1 MRMPEAMKHQIDP
14 DIPADEAPAVAS
26 PHARKGFFSTAYSSA
41 ALLPDPAS
49 ASPGASD
56 HADDHIADRAKAGSE
71 VDSEPKDP
79 DLPWLRINWEIKALV
94 PIACVLL
101 GGMLLFLL
109 ATLSWHDPERHMVL
123 LVAGAGAVAICG
135 ALLVVLT
142 YTVQRP
148 MVELQQKIAQ
158 LGGGDLNVGVSFAHR
173 NDEIGDLGRNFNQMV
188 VQLRESRIEI
198 ERLHRTQMSRAEHLA
213 TLGELATGLA
223 HEIRNPLAGIAGVI
237 EIIGRDLPTTS
248 PARSVVKDVRQEI
261 ARINHIVTDLLQT
274 ARPHPPT
281 VRKSDLNTTV
291 EHAVMLGRQQ
301 ALAKSVEITLLKDPT
316 LPEVEHDSDQIHQVL
331 LNLLLNALQAIDL
344 QAGDLHASGHS
355 GQITVTVK
363 SQGATAVVEVTDN
376 GRGIAPDHLPNI
388 FRPFYTTK
396 GDGTGLGLSLARRIV
411 EDHQGRIDVSS
422 AVGKGTTFAVILP
435 LQRAAAQNAAS

>member
-1 MRMPEAMKHQIDP
+1 MLN
-14 DIPADEAPAVAS
+14 VAKQPMTNPMWS
-26 PHARKGFFSTAYSSA
+26 E
-41 ALLPDPAS
+41 PDPAPDAPRSRTSSFSTGDASDPAFAAPGS
-49 ASPGASD
+49 ASTDKVGARQ
-56 HADDHIADRAKAGSE
+56 AE
-71 VDSEPKDP
+71 DP
-79 DLPWLRINWEIKALV
+79 ELPWLRINWEIKALV

-109 ATLSWHDPERHMVL
+109 ATLSWRDPERHIVL

-158 LGGGDLNVGVSFAHR
+158 LGRGDLDVSVSFARR

-188 VQLRESRIEI
+188 TQLRESREEI
-198 ERLHRTQMSRAEHLA
+198 ERLHRTQMSRAEHFA
-213 TLGELATGLA
+213 TLGEVATGLA

-248 PARSVVKDVRQEI
+248 PARAVVKDVRQEI

-274 ARPHPPT
+274 ARPHPPK

-301 ALAKSVEITLLKDPT
+301 AMAKGIEIALHKDPS

-331 LNLLLNALQAIDL
+331 LNLLLNAQQAIDSK
-344 QAGDLHASGHS
+344 GK
-355 GQITVTVK
+355 IEVTVERK
-363 SQGATAVVEVTDN
+363 GPNAVIDVKDN
-376 GRGIAPDHLPNI
+376 GRGIAPEHLPNI

-411 EDHQGRIDVSS
+411 EDHHGRIDVTSS
-422 AVGKGTTFAVILP
+422 VGKGTTFAVVLP
-435 LQRAAAQNAAS
+435 LQRALPISTS

>member
-1 MRMPEAMKHQIDP
+1 MPETAKQMTNPELEPEADDTE
-14 DIPADEAPAVAS
+14 DIVPSRTSFYSTGYSNPGSSGEPAFPPTADAPALAQN
-26 PHARKGFFSTAYSSA
+26 
-41 ALLPDPAS
+41 
-49 ASPGASD
+49 
-56 HADDHIADRAKAGSE
+56 
-71 VDSEPKDP
+71 P

-94 PIACVLL
+94 PIASVLL

-109 ATLSWHDPERHMVL
+109 ATLSWRDPERHTVL

-142 YTVQRP
+142 YLIQRP

-158 LGGGDLNVGVSFAHR
+158 LGSGDLSVAVSFANR
-173 NDEIGDLGRNFNQMV
+173 NDEIGDLGRKFNQMV
-188 VQLRESRIEI
+188 QQLQESRIEI

-248 PARSVVKDVRQEI
+248 PARAVVKDVRQEI
-261 ARINHIVTDLLQT
+261 ARINNIVTDLLQT
-274 ARPHPPT
+274 ARPHPPR

-301 ALAKSVEITLLKDPT
+301 ALAKSIEITLKKDPSLT
-316 LPEVEHDSDQIHQVL
+316 EVEHDSDQIHQVL

-344 QAGDLHASGHS
+344 NGRV
-355 GQITVTVK
+355 IVTIK
-363 SQGATAVVEVTDN
+363 SQGSTAVVEVADN
-376 GRGIAPDHLPNI
+376 GRGIPPEDLPNI

-396 GDGTGLGLSLARRIV
+396 GEGTGLGLSLARRIV
-411 EDHQGRIDVSS
+411 EDHHGRIDVTST
-422 AVGKGTTFAVILP
+422 VGKGTTFAVMLP
-435 LQRAAAQNAAS
+435 LERLTAQPAAS

>member
-1 MRMPEAMKHQIDP
+1 MPEIARRQMDP
-14 DIPADEAPAVAS
+14 ETQTEPEDENSSTPSRRA
-26 PHARKGFFSTAYSSA
+26 FFSTEYSTSSLLTDAISTVADPSA
-41 ALLPDPAS
+41 PVRTKIDDP
-49 ASPGASD
+49 
-56 HADDHIADRAKAGSE
+56 E
-71 VDSEPKDP
+71 
-79 DLPWLRINWEIKALV
+79 LPWFRINWEIKALV
-94 PIACVLL
+94 PIAMVLL

-109 ATLSWHDPERHMVL
+109 ATLSWRDPERHL
-123 LVAGAGAVAICG
+123 ILFVAGAGAVAICG

-148 MVELQQKIAQ
+148 MVELQQKIAK
-158 LGGGDLNVGVSFAHR
+158 LGGGDLGVSVGFAHR

-188 VQLRESRIEI
+188 QQLRESRVEI

-213 TLGELATGLA
+213 TLGEMATGLA

-237 EIIGRDLPTTS
+237 EIIGRDLPSTS
-248 PARSVVKDVRQEI
+248 PARAVVKDVRQEI

-274 ARPHPPT
+274 ARPHPPK

-301 ALAKSVEITLLKDPT
+301 AIAKSIEIALHKDPS

-331 LNLLLNALQAIDL
+331 LNLLLNSLQAIDVN
-344 QAGDLHASGHS
+344 GK
-355 GQITVTVK
+355 IVVTVR
-363 SQGATAVVEVTDN
+363 SQGNQAVVEVADN
-376 GRGIAPDHLPNI
+376 GRGISPEHLPNI

-411 EDHQGRIDVSS
+411 EDHHGRIEVTS
-422 AVGKGTTFAVILP
+422 AIGEGTTFAVLLP
-435 LQRAAAQNAAS
+435 LEAAPKARSA

>member
-1 MRMPEAMKHQIDP
+1 MTDP
-14 DIPADEAPAVAS
+14 MDPHIPTAAASGAGVAR
-26 PHARKGFFSTAYSSA
+26 ARRGFFSTEYSSA
-41 ALLPDPAS
+41 ALLADPISTGPVAEDS
-49 ASPGASD
+49 AQGAA
-56 HADDHIADRAKAGSE
+56 HQ
-71 VDSEPKDP
+71 KD
-79 DLPWLRINWEIKALV
+79 LESPWLRINWEIKALV

-109 ATLSWHDPERHMVL
+109 ATLSWRDPERHIVL

-158 LGGGDLNVGVSFAHR
+158 LGGGDLSVAVSFAHR

-188 VQLRESRIEI
+188 QQLRESRIEI

-213 TLGELATGLA
+213 TLGEMATGLA

-237 EIIGRDLPTTS
+237 EIIGRDLPPTS
-248 PARSVVKDVRQEI
+248 PAREVVKDVRQEI
-261 ARINHIVTDLLQT
+261 ARINHIVTDLLLT
-274 ARPHPPT
+274 ARPHPPK

-301 ALAKSVEITLLKDPT
+301 ALAKSVEIALKKDPF
-316 LPEVEHDSDQIHQVL
+316 LPEVEHDCDQIHQVL
-331 LNLLLNALQAIDL
+331 LNLLLNSLQAIDHN
-344 QAGDLHASGHS
+344 GK
-355 GQITVTVK
+355 ITVTVRL
-363 SQGATAVVEVTDN
+363 QGAMAIVEVADN

-396 GDGTGLGLSLARRIV
+396 GEGTGLGLSLARRIV
-411 EDHQGRIDVSS
+411 EDHHGRIDVSS
-422 AVGKGTTFAVILP
+422 AVGTGTTFVVVLP
-435 LQRAAAQNAAS
+435 LQRTAAQTESPPS

>member
-1 MRMPEAMKHQIDP
+1 MHMPEIAKHMTNPSPQLNP
-14 DIPADEAPAVAS
+14 SESAPVPAQ
-26 PHARKGFFSTAYSSA
+26 RKSFYSTGWSDAGE
-41 ALLPDPAS
+41 PAS
-49 ASPGASD
+49 APAAAAQVGAHLNQD
-56 HADDHIADRAKAGSE
+56 VE
-71 VDSEPKDP
+71 
-79 DLPWLRINWEIKALV
+79 LPWFRINWEIKALV

-109 ATLSWHDPERHMVL
+109 ATISWRDPERHLVL

-148 MVELQQKIAQ
+148 MVELQQKIAR
-158 LGGGDLNVGVSFAHR
+158 LGSGDLRVSVSFAHR
-173 NDEIGDLGRNFNQMV
+173 NDEIGDLGRNFNHMV
-188 VQLRESRIEI
+188 EQLRESRTEI
-198 ERLHRTQMSRAEHLA
+198 ERLHRTQMSRAEHMA
-213 TLGELATGLA
+213 TLGEMATGLA

-248 PARSVVKDVRQEI
+248 PARAVVKDVRQEI
-261 ARINHIVTDLLQT
+261 TRINRIVSDLLQT
-274 ARPHPPT
+274 ARPHPPK

-301 ALAKSVEITLLKDPT
+301 AMAKGIEIALRKDSS

-331 LNLLLNALQAIDL
+331 LNLLLNAQQAIDTK
-344 QAGDLHASGHS
+344 GK
-355 GQITVTVK
+355 IEVTVERRG
-363 SQGATAVVEVTDN
+363 SSAVIEVIDT

-411 EDHQGRIDVSS
+411 EDHQGRIDVTST
-422 AVGKGTTFAVILP
+422 VGKGTTFAVVLP
-435 LQRAAAQNAAS
+435 LQRTSAQTPGN

>member
-1 MRMPEAMKHQIDP
+1 
-14 DIPADEAPAVAS
+14 
-26 PHARKGFFSTAYSSA
+26 
-41 ALLPDPAS
+41 
-49 ASPGASD
+49 
-56 HADDHIADRAKAGSE
+56 
-71 VDSEPKDP
+71 
-79 DLPWLRINWEIKALV
+79 
-94 PIACVLL
+94 
-101 GGMLLFLL
+101 MLLFLL
-109 ATLSWHDPERHMVL
+109 ATLSWRDPERHIVL

-158 LGGGDLNVGVSFAHR
+158 LGSGDLSVAVSFARR

-188 VQLRESRIEI
+188 LQLRESRLEI
-198 ERLHRTQMSRAEHLA
+198 EGLHRTLMSRAEHIA
-213 TLGELATGLA
+213 TLGEMATGLA

-237 EIIGRDLPTTS
+237 EIIGRDLPATS

-301 ALAKSVEITLLKDPT
+301 ALAKSIEIALHKDPS

-331 LNLLLNALQAIDL
+331 LNLLLNALQAIDRN
-344 QAGDLHASGHS
+344 GK
-355 GQITVTVK
+355 ITVTVK
-363 SQGATAVVEVTDN
+363 PQGATAVVEVSDN
-376 GRGIAPDHLPNI
+376 GRGIPSDHLPNI

-411 EDHQGRIDVSS
+411 EDHQGRIDVTST
-422 AVGKGTTFAVILP
+422 VGQGTTFAVLLP
-435 LQRAAAQNAAS
+435 LRRAEPSTTAS

>member
-1 MRMPEAMKHQIDP
+1 MPETLRRDTDSEIGTDAVR
-14 DIPADEAPAVAS
+14 AAPA
-26 PHARKGFFSTAYSSA
+26 HARTGFFSTAYSGA
-41 ALLPDPAS
+41 ALLDTPISTGRLAPD
-49 ASPGASD
+49 SD
-56 HADDHIADRAKAGSE
+56 SNTTNSE
-71 VDSEPKDP
+71 DP
-79 DLPWLRINWEIKALV
+79 ELPWLRINWEIKALV

-109 ATLSWHDPERHMVL
+109 ATLSWRDPERHIVL

-148 MVELQQKIAQ
+148 MVELQQQIAQ
-158 LGGGDLNVGVSFAHR
+158 LGRGNLDVAVSFAHR

-188 VQLRESRIEI
+188 VQLREGRVEI

-213 TLGELATGLA
+213 TLGEMATGLA

-237 EIIGRDLPTTS
+237 EIIGRDLPVTS

-261 ARINHIVTDLLQT
+261 NRINHIVTDLLQT

-281 VRKSDLNTTV
+281 VRKTDLNTTV

-301 ALAKSVEITLLKDPT
+301 AQAKSIEIALHKEPS

-331 LNLLLNALQAIDL
+331 LNLLLNALQAIDTKGKI
-344 QAGDLHASGHS
+344 A
-355 GQITVTVK
+355 VNVK
-363 SQGATAVVEVTDN
+363 SQGPTAVVEVTDN
-376 GRGIAPDHLPNI
+376 GRGIPADQLPNV

-411 EDHQGRIDVSS
+411 EDHHGRIDVTS
-422 AVGKGTTFAVILP
+422 VLGQGTTFAVILP
-435 LQRAAAQNAAS
+435 LERSTVKDPIS